1 MLRFLLAMSVLWLIM
16 ASPFILIILVIVL
29 LVRHSNK
36 KHGQPT
42 PEERAAYDLR
52 QIRYNLEDLNAKKD
66 IELWSKK
73 NH

>member
-1 MLRFLLAMSVLWLIM
+1 MLRFLLAMSILWLIM
-16 ASPFILIILVIVL
+16 ASPLILIILIVVL

-36 KHGQPT
+36 KYGQPT

-66 IELWSKK
+66 IEMWSKK
-73 NH
+73 